1 MKTKQERIKEC
12 IDLLE
17 SVTGKKIVLEGNK
30 IDYDENEQYVTHSN
44 PKNINIDNLKK
55 IQNIIENAPNNY
67 TIEIKCGKIKAYFDL
82 TPENYDEFDL
92 KTIIKNQINF
102 NNEHSNNINK
112 NEDVIEETEQPSEGL
127 TKKQKSNTVKKAEK
141 GENVGKG
148 NFNKVEKKA
157 EKEYGSKET
166 GEKVAAAAMWKNRQR

>member
-1 MKTKQERIKEC
+1 MLIKW
-12 IDLLE
+12 
-17 SVTGKKIVLEGNK
+17 K
-30 IDYDENEQYVTHSN
+30 Y
-44 PKNINIDNLKK
+44 
-55 IQNIIENAPNNY
+55 
-67 TIEIKCGKIKAYFDL
+67 
-82 TPENYDEFDL
+82 
-92 KTIIKNQINF
+92 
-102 NNEHSNNINK
+102 
-112 NEDVIEETEQPSEGL
+112 GL